1 CTMVAAA
8 KQDEIVDRRLAALR
22 PVADMV
28 GVDEPAVLAAREA
41 AACVARP
48 QCASQRGGDRPR
60 SATVADDRGVARQ
73 PARRL
78 RRKRAAVVEHA
89 AADIALEGRF
99 VGVNDNLVALPAR
112 AGLSRACERGI
123 CDRDERL
130 AVRDLATRTRFR
142 GTALLPERVA
152 PRIQR
157 AQEKRA
163 VLGGKT
169 AMHLERSVLVPEDAQ
184 VRVLV
189 LRACLAVRD
198 KPVG

>member
-1 CTMVAAA
+1 
-8 KQDEIVDRRLAALR
+8 
-22 PVADMV
+22 
-28 GVDEPAVLAAREA
+28 
-41 AACVARP
+41 
-48 QCASQRGGDRPR
+48 
-60 SATVADDRGVARQ
+60 
-73 PARRL
+73 
-78 RRKRAAVVEHA
+78 KRAAVVEHA

-198 KPVG
+198 KPVGTHGSLELRACALRCELEQLLLVLGSGDPRQRPHLRVRDAATRERLVRTRQLGQRARDANMLARSARSQPAAPSDPVRG